1 MAEREN
7 FWKGWRERFSAL
19 RNVPPVLRI
28 VWESGPVVVGLG
40 LAFRFLA
47 SFVPVLAL
55 WITKLIIDTI
65 VRAVAAHR
73 PVEGSLCGLSV
84 ADLGWPFLGAVFARQ
99 MAIWEVWWS
108 ENTTGPSSS
117 RL

>member
-1 MAEREN
+1 MILKARPLQDRSKFLKTSQRIFFKKRGILSRRFNGSDFQRSDMAEREN

-19 RNVPPVLRI
+19 PNVPRVLRI

-65 VRAVAAHR
+65 VRAVA
-73 PVEGSLCGLSV
+73 
-84 ADLGWPFLGAVFARQ
+84 
-99 MAIWEVWWS
+99 
-108 ENTTGPSSS
+108 
-117 RL
+117 

>member
-47 SFVPVLAL
+47 SLVPVLAL
-55 WITKLIIDTI
+55 WITKLIIDSFL
-65 VRAVAAHR
+65 RAVAAHR
-73 PVEGSLCGLSV
+73 TVDGSVWWLV
-84 ADLGWPFLGAVFARQ
+84 ADDFAHAIFISVLGRQ
-99 MAIWEVWWS
+99 IA
-108 ENTTGPSSS
+108 
-117 RL
+117 